1 MAVKIESPRGEA
13 ALTEFVRF
21 HDRVYE
27 YRSARWPSQIAVQLP
42 LLMGEGPFAVDR
54 KLCPFAVIDNGRMV
68 ARAVALIDGS
78 YQRHWKEALGHIVM
92 FEAMPDARDGV
103 RLMIDE
109 AASWLKSRGAA
120 VARTGYGLLEFPYVI
135 DDYET
140 LPPDIARQNPPYYHA
155 LLKDAGFES
164 ERGWVDY
171 KIKVTPELIA
181 RYESALEACRRA
193 GFEILALKDVPE
205 SRRLNDFEPT
215 WNQAFSRH
223 WGMTPFSR
231 GEMSFLFDY
240 FSISG
245 GLETSVLAYK
255 DGAPVGALMVTPP
268 NVEGVI
274 LKPGRT
280 LADHEKLNFLGIGV
294 LEAGRGRGVNLA
306 MAAYSYLRLIRN
318 GSKYLSYTLV
328 LDDNWP
334 SRRTAE
340 KLGAK
345 ICANY
350 ITYRRDLRV

>member
-1 MAVKIESPRGEA
+1 LALKIESPRGEA
-13 ALTEFVRF
+13 ALTEFIRF

-27 YRSARWPSQIAVQLP
+27 YRTARWPSQIAVQLP
-42 LLMGEGPFAVDR
+42 LLLGEGPFARDR
-54 KLCPFAVIDNGRMV
+54 KICPFAAFDNGRMV
-68 ARAVALIDGS
+68 ARAVALIDGP
-78 YQRHWKEALGHIVM
+78 YQRHWNETLGHIVM
-92 FEAMPDARDGV
+92 FEAMPDAREGV
-103 RLMIDE
+103 RMLINA
-109 AASWLKSRGAA
+109 AASWLTARGVTA
-120 VARTGYGLLEFPYVI
+120 ARTGYGLLEFPYVI
-135 DDYET
+135 DDYDT

-181 RYESALEACRRA
+181 RYESALESCRRA
-193 GFEILALKDVPE
+193 GFDVRAMKNVPAA
-205 SRRLNDFEPT
+205 RRLDDFEPT

-231 GEMSFLFDY
+231 EEMSFLFDY
-240 FSISG
+240 FTISG
-245 GLETSVLAYK
+245 GFDTSVIAYK
-255 DGAPVGALMVTPP
+255 DGVPVGALMVTPP
-268 NVEGVI
+268 IIDSVI
-274 LKPGRT
+274 LKPGRI
-280 LADHEKLNFLGIGV
+280 LADNEKLNFLGIGV

-306 MAAYSYLRLIRN
+306 MAAYSYLHLIKN

-350 ITYRRDLRV
+350 ITYRRNF